1 MQRTPVALVML
12 GLLVGLALA
21 IARLIMG
28 SSSDTQ
34 PAPTVAARPP
44 LEAVPVATPAQA
56 SRERMRQCE
65 QDTAERKLDG
75 KARQMFLQNC
85 IALHPGEASPP

>member
-1 MQRTPVALVML
+1 MQRTPVAIVMV
-12 GLLVGLALA
+12 GILVGLALA

-28 SSSDTQ
+28 SSNDTQ

-44 LEAVPVATPAQA
+44 LEAVPVATPAPA
-56 SRERMRQCE
+56 SRERLQQCE
-65 QDTAERKLDG
+65 QATAERGLDG

-85 IALHPGEASPP
+85 IALHPGETSPR